1 MKKKTK
7 LAEGKVAAINTRE
20 TRCTS
25 EEARIPSPE
34 NDSPLRLQGPK
45 PGASQCQ
52 EESHP
57 HSSAITVNLLPL
69 SLPLPP
75 PLREK
80 KTQIKKQT
88 THTQKPTSLH
98 SNPLRH
104 RAKLIRVF
112 ATSEGSR

>member
-57 HSSAITVNLLPL
+57 HSSAITGNLLPL

-75 PLREK
+75 PPPGK
-80 KTQIKKQT
+80 KKNPNQKTNH
-88 THTQKPTSLH
+88 THSKTDKSTLKPAPTPS
-98 SNPLRH
+98 
-104 RAKLIRVF
+104 
-112 ATSEGSR
+112 